1 MPWEFG
7 TWHVRHALPL
17 GAVERVAAGDA
28 VSAGETLAS
37 GTTVTS
43 IVRVDGARRLGLSP
57 EELLRIAR
65 YPVGAE
71 VRRGSV
77 LARAGRR
84 FARAASSP
92 VAGQLVHVSREGDFY
107 IAPAAAPW
115 TVRSTI
121 DGIVERS
128 HDAEVAVSG
137 RCWALS
143 GIAAYGPDAVGVLKM
158 GVDAPVDELRPARID
173 VRAREHILVGGARMA
188 AEAITRAHAC
198 GVAGLVAGA
207 APAGGLRVVYGDDV
221 RAAGAPSR
229 DDRPT
234 VLCLLGFGSAP
245 IPAEVFV
252 PLVALT
258 GSRAAIHTASARLFA
273 FAPAEADLA
282 TGAGD
287 LALADDYS
295 GVSPLEGAAELAGE
309 ARFPSEV
316 VADAVRTPQ
325 GRIPLANVRP
335 SDAPR

>member
-1 MPWEFG
+1 MPWAFD
-7 TWHVRHALPL
+7 TWVVRHALPL
-17 GAVERVAAGDA
+17 GVAQRLAVGEP

-37 GTTVTS
+37 GMAVTS
-43 IVRVDGARRLGLSP
+43 TVRVDGARRLGVSP
-57 EELLRIAR
+57 DDLERIAR
-65 YPVGAE
+65 YPIGAE

-84 FARAASSP
+84 FARAATSP
-92 VAGQLVHVSREGDFY
+92 VAGHLVHLSREGDFH
-107 IAPAAAPW
+107 IAPSAAAW

-121 DGIVERS
+121 DGVVERS
-128 HDAEVAVSG
+128 DDAAVEVSG
-137 RCWALS
+137 RCWALA
-143 GIAAYGPDAVGVLKM
+143 GIAAYGPDAVGVLAM
-158 GVDAPVDELRPARID
+158 GVDSPVDELRPARID
-173 VRAREHILVGGARMA
+173 VRSREHILVGGARMA

-221 RAAGAPSR
+221 RAAGAASR

-273 FAPAEADLA
+273 FAPADADF
-282 TGAGD
+282 TSGAGD
-287 LALADDYS
+287 LVLADDYS
-295 GVSPLEGAAELAGE
+295 GVSPLEGPAEHAGE
-309 ARFPSEV
+309 VRFPSEV
-316 VADAVRTPQ
+316 VADAVRTPH
-325 GRIPLANVRP
+325 GRIPVANVRP